1 MSVRCRAKIALTG
14 GASSSTPVASG
25 GGDIGVGACECIDR
39 VNTPPEA
46 DPNVES
52 DEPEH

>member
-1 MSVRCRAKIALTG
+1 MSVRCRAKIGFTG
-14 GASSSTPVASG
+14 GASSGTPVASG

-39 VNTPPEA
+39 VNTPPES
-46 DPNVES
+46 DPVES